1 MRILFLD
8 TVHPVLEERL
18 SAAGHHCEHDYSCS
32 YDELLMRIA
41 DFEGLVLRSRIPI
54 DRTLLQS
61 ARKLRFVA
69 RSGSGL
75 ENIDLV
81 AAEEFGIE
89 VISSPEGN
97 RVAVG
102 EHAIGMLL
110 MLLNH
115 LKRADAE
122 VRAGLWRREANR
134 GQELASR
141 TVGIIGYGQMG
152 SAFAERLSGFGC
164 RVLLYDKYR
173 TLHPAGKAEHVSLQ
187 TLQKE
192 ADVISL
198 HLPLSEETRHYVNR
212 EFIAACSKPFILIN
226 TSRGNQ
232 VDSEAL
238 LDGLD
243 SGAIEGACL
252 DVLEFETSSFE
263 ALGSASQP
271 AAFQRLV
278 ADERVLFSP
287 HVAGW
292 TEESYL
298 KLSEVLASK
307 ILNSF
312 GSAQ

>member
-8 TVHPVLEERL
+8 GVHPHLERAL
-18 SAAGHHCEHDYSCS
+18 TAAGHHCEKDYSSS
-32 YDELLMRIA
+32 YEELLKRLP
-41 DFEGLVLRSRIPI
+41 DFHGLVLRSRVPI
-54 DRTLLQS
+54 DRRLLKS
-61 ARKLRFVA
+61 AVNLRFVA

-75 ENIDLV
+75 ENIDLKA
-81 AAEEFGIE
+81 AAELGIE

-164 RVLLYDKYR
+164 RVLLYDKYH
-173 TLHPAGKAEHVSLQ
+173 TLHPAGEAEHVSLQ
-187 TLQKE
+187 VLQEE

-198 HLPLSEETRHYVNR
+198 HLPLSEETKHYVNDH
-212 EFIAACSKPFILIN
+212 FIAACANPFILIN

-238 LDGLD
+238 LRGLD
-243 SGAIEGACL
+243 SGAVEGACL

-263 ALGSASQP
+263 ALNSEDLPP
-271 AAFQRLV
+271 AFRRLA

-298 KLSEVLASK
+298 KLSAVLASK
-307 ILNSF
+307 ILHRF
-312 GSAQ
+312 GSGQ